1 MQALKNLTTKQIITY
16 VVLLALAIFVVW
28 YVIDAL
34 DGFDPAYRPGME
46 GGFYAAGSG
55 ESFDPNKAKEETP
68 EHAAKKAEAKAE
80 APAAAP
86 AAKQPAAPQAA
97 AQVQATAVAVT
108 KAAGGSKGVGAGAIQ
123 LKAPAAKA
131 VTPARFKQSP
141 FLDGKGLPDVDD
153 RVPSDP
159 LVIEVFDE
167 IGAYGG
173 TMRRVFTGA
182 RDTCNYTRLA
192 RSGLTR
198 WSHDGFE
205 ARGNI
210 AASWEADATGRS
222 WTVTS
227 VSYTKLTR
235 PKKA

>member
-1 MQALKNLTTKQIITY
+1 MINQWISQLTVRKAILLLVALFA
-16 VVLLALAIFVVW
+16 VVYVVW

-34 DGFDPAYRPGME
+34 DGFDPASRPGME

-68 EHAAKKAEAKAE
+68 EPEAKKAEAKAE

-182 RDTCNYTRLA
+182 RDTCNYTR
-192 RSGLTR
+192 
-198 WSHDGFE
+198 
-205 ARGNI
+205 
-210 AASWEADATGRS
+210 
-222 WTVTS
+222 
-227 VSYTKLTR
+227 
-235 PKKA
+235 